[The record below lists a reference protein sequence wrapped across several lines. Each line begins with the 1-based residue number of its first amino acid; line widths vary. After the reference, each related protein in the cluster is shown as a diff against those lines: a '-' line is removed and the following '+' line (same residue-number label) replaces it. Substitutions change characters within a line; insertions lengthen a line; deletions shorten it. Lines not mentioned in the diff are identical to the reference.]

1 MQQSIN
7 EIAQKIESILK
18 ELERQGPEVTGK
30 LKSYV
35 SVTQAYKADYP
46 THLPDFQE
54 EMTKMIKESKD
65 SANNQRAKRQ

>member
-7 EIAQKIESILK
+7 EIAIKIEDILK
-18 ELERQGPEVTGK
+18 ELEQQGPEVTGK

-54 EMTKMIKESKD
+54 EMTKMIKDSKD
-65 SANNQRAKRQ
+65 QRNQKAKRQ